1 MVGSFDVRC
10 QEKRCSHHAFNPFDI
25 HVLPIGINLP
35 VSEHST
41 AERRDAAPF
50 FLMKGKGK
58 FLLKLN
64 GLYRNKARQ
73 GTFLF

>member
-1 MVGSFDVRC
+1 MVVLTTVVESFDVRC

-41 AERRDAAPF
+41 AEGRDAAS
-50 FLMKGKGK
+50 
-58 FLLKLN
+58 LLPIP
-64 GLYRNKARQ
+64 
-73 GTFLF
+73 